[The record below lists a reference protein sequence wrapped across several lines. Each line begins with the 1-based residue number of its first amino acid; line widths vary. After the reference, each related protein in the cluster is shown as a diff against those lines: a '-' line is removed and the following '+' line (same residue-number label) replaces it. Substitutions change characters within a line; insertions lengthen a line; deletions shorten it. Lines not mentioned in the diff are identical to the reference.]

1 MRRFALLF
9 ALLALPAAAQSLDWS
24 AAGSA
29 GVVDPG
35 TISLGLYTF
44 NGAVFQVKTTAIA
57 TVEARYPVTNTYGSA
72 FSLTPAWSTLKMT
85 YADNDA
91 TGSPAAA
98 QTYDWSMVGSA
109 GQADPNANGYVFT
122 GPSFAHSSARTGNLI
137 ARYQVTNTYGSSA
150 SLTPPWTTLTAAYT
164 DDSAS
169 GSLTIRLLKVDK
181 CNNTETQLCSI
192 TSSDS
197 ADPHC
202 STCTF
207 SSSNIDF
214 ANFTYYVEVKLSRTS
229 TSAHEVLHSLGIN

>member
-24 AAGSA
+24 APGSA

-91 TGSPAAA
+91 TGS
-98 QTYDWSMVGSA
+98 
-109 GQADPNANGYVFT
+109 VFAELMEVDT
-122 GPSFAHSSARTGNLI
+122 CSS
-137 ARYQVTNTYGSSA
+137 
-150 SLTPPWTTLTAAYT
+150 
-164 DDSAS
+164 
-169 GSLTIRLLKVDK
+169 
-181 CNNTETQLCSI
+181 TERQLCSI
-192 TSSDS
+192 TSSDGAGS
-197 ADPHC
+197 GSRD
-202 STCTF
+202 TCTL
-207 SSSNIDF
+207 DC
-214 ANFTYYVEVKLSRTS
+214 RD
-229 TSAHEVLHSLGIN
+229 